1 MSSGENAL
9 ILERAGPVAII
20 INNDAPVN
28 RMTLEFIDQLEQ
40 IIPELADDK
49 SVRVIIIR
57 GAGDENFSVGMNLI
71 FPAIR
76 TSPLSRYR
84 KVEISSSDFLIR
96 ACSGT
101 VASSAGYPVTSSR

>member
-40 IIPELADDK
+40 IIP
-49 SVRVIIIR
+49 
-57 GAGDENFSVGMNLI
+57 
-71 FPAIR
+71 
-76 TSPLSRYR
+76 
-84 KVEISSSDFLIR
+84 
-96 ACSGT
+96 
-101 VASSAGYPVTSSR
+101 